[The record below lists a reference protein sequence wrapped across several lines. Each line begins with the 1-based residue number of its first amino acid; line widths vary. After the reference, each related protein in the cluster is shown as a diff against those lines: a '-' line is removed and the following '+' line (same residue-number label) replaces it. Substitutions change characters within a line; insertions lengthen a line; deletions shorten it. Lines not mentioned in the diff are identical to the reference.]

1 MRSLPGLLLV
11 AVACGAV
18 FVQMSSSH
26 YRTDGRLGAATP
38 PLQTEIIEG
47 TAPAPWVYRQTV
59 PQLRESLDQAGLQPG
74 HAAFGLDVLFFL
86 IGALGSVWLG
96 RRAGKREAMR
106 SRRRNMEGGIT
117 GEALALV
124 VFTLASIAS
133 YEYAKPESVAMVAGV
148 TVLVALLVWN
158 RMLLALGVAALS
170 VGVRPMIPV
179 LFGGALCVSVLWV
192 RGRDCGKRLLLF
204 SLLTAGVGV
213 AYLWIARHVWF
224 PEQIPYYETHL
235 VWALNLN
242 LIGNLTEPT
251 RWHGLALWMVC
262 VTVIAA
268 WTWGAAF
275 KNVASE
281 TERIQQL
288 TMGFFSAGW
297 LGAVFVLGKLD
308 ELRILMPLMP
318 PLVVL
323 VTGLWVPFRSMSV
336 TDQ

>member
-26 YRTDGRLGAATP
+26 YRTDGRLGSATP

-59 PQLRESLDQAGLQPG
+59 PQLRDALDRAGLQPG

-96 RRAGKREAMR
+96 RRPGKDEAVR
-106 SRRRNMEGGIT
+106 PRLQNMEGEIT

-124 VFTLASIAS
+124 AFTLASIAS
-133 YEYAKPESVAMVAGV
+133 YEYAKPESVAMVAAG
-148 TVLVALLVWN
+148 TVLTALLVWN
-158 RMLLALGVAALS
+158 RILLALGVAVLS
-170 VGVRPMIPV
+170 VGVRPMVPV

-192 RGRDCGKRLLLF
+192 RGRDCGKRRLLS
-204 SLLTAGVGV
+204 SLLTAGVG
-213 AYLWIARHVWF
+213 ATYLWVARHVWF

-251 RWHGLALWMVC
+251 RWHGLALWMTC
-262 VTVIAA
+262 VSVVAA
-268 WTWGAAF
+268 WTWTAAF
-275 KNVASE
+275 RKRASE

-288 TMGFFSAGW
+288 TMGLFASGW

-308 ELRILMPLMP
+308 ELRILMPLIP

-323 VTGLWVPFRSMSV
+323 ATGPWVPFRSASV
-336 TDQ
+336 TDR